1 MRSGMLFP
9 SRKMVHP
16 WCLSLLRTVATVGFV
31 GLGMSASQAQPHSDG
46 GTPRWLAEW
55 VECREAIRGALQPLR
70 QPETSILFLREHPAV
85 EGDAVRFE
93 RLPERLVL
101 VVGGLQSRPETSAV
115 FAKSL
120 QQRSEQT
127 ADIAYAV
134 LDYPNDGP
142 LQDSG
147 TALRKLLLQL
157 EDAAPQTQVTL
168 VTHSMGGLVA
178 RCALEWSADP
188 VERRPAKVDRLVM
201 ICPPNHG
208 SILAKYADA
217 MEITDLA
224 ERLQRD
230 GLNWESLMETLVH
243 DGMGEACEDL
253 TPDSEF
259 LRRLN
264 TAPRAEGVRYSIAF
278 GTGGPIDPVHR
289 AVTSLVWEG
298 LRENLERE
306 SRDAAWFAKR
316 LHELIRCD
324 ELTRGRGDGAVACR
338 SANLMGAHEKAGFR
352 IHHLQWVE
360 DAEPEVQRMID
371 WVVQR
376 ALR

>member
-1 MRSGMLFP
+1 MLLP
-9 SRKMVHP
+9 SRKVFRP
-16 WCLSLLRTVATVGFV
+16 WSLSLLRAVATVGYF
-31 GLGMSASQAQPHSDG
+31 GLGMSASQGQSPSDG
-46 GTPRWLAEW
+46 GTPRWLADW
-55 VECREAIRGALQPLR
+55 VECREAIRDALQPLR

-85 EGDAVRFE
+85 QGDAVRFE
-93 RLPERLVL
+93 HLPERLVL

-142 LQDSG
+142 LQASG
-147 TALRKLLLQL
+147 AALRSLLLQL
-157 EDAAPQTQVTL
+157 EDTAPQTQVTL

-178 RCALEWSADP
+178 RCALEWNADP
-188 VERRPAKVDRLVM
+188 AERRPAKVDRLVM

-208 SILAKYADA
+208 SVLAKYADA

-230 GLNWESLMETLVH
+230 GLNWETLMATLVH
-243 DGMGEACEDL
+243 DGMGEACDDL
-253 TPDSEF
+253 IPNSQF
-259 LRRLN
+259 LHRLN
-264 TAPRAEGVRYSIAF
+264 AAPRAEGVRYSIAF
-278 GTGGPIDPVHR
+278 GTGGPIDPMHR
-289 AVTSLVWEG
+289 AVSTLVWEG
-298 LRENLERE
+298 LRENVERK
-306 SRDAAWFAKR
+306 SGDAAWLAKR
-316 LHELIRCD
+316 LQELMHCD

-338 SANLMGAHEKAGFR
+338 SANLLGVHEKAGFR
-352 IHHLQWVE
+352 IHHLQWAE
-360 DAEPEVQRMID
+360 AAEPEVQRMID